1 MGQRLSAKRSRRESE
16 KQEFYTLAE
25 EVTIPRTKTI
35 YYKIRIDSDEGRHY
49 AGLSKESARLEYMR
63 EHHHKKSA
71 IVEPDCHVYYDAKEK
86 KKNTN
91 PNNSPEAA
99 MLDGLMPENS
109 DEEWEPGSEQ
119 AEAVR
124 NYFKHKAHKTDV
136 FVVVVVV

>member
-63 EHHHKKSA
+63 EHRHKKSA

-86 KKNTN
+86 KIYTI
-91 PNNSPEAA
+91 PVNSPEAA

-109 DEEWEPGSEQ
+109 DEEWLLGC
-119 AEAVR
+119 VLL
-124 NYFKHKAHKTDV
+124 
-136 FVVVVVV
+136 VVVRIFFLFLVFLLV